1 MCGPQDL
8 DTAVSCKLLPQH
20 TDATG
25 HAVSLTQG
33 LGIQE
38 RMTLFFFENSKQNH
52 QLRINGQEKL
62 EVKESVEWWEN
73 SEKGRFRKKQQK

>member
-1 MCGPQDL
+1 MDEKGPDKGRSA
-8 DTAVSCKLLPQH
+8 TF
-20 TDATG
+20 DARKMG
-25 HAVSLTQG
+25 KFLT
-33 LGIQE
+33 
-38 RMTLFFFENSKQNH
+38 MTLFFFENSKQNH

>member
-1 MCGPQDL
+1 MDEKGPDK
-8 DTAVSCKLLPQH
+8 DRSAMF
-20 TDATG
+20 DARKMG
-25 HAVSLTQG
+25 KFLT
-33 LGIQE
+33 
-38 RMTLFFFENSKQNH
+38 MTLFFFENSEQNH